1 MPCPRLAEA
10 MPGLTRIWFARH
22 GEVEADLVGRFVGA
36 GTDVRLSDTGRH
48 QAEAIAAYLENGRI
62 DTVVA
67 SPMRRAL
74 DTAAPL
80 AKAHGL
86 DVDIRPGFREME
98 FGDWEGR
105 SWQDIEQGDPEYAA
119 TWQADPGDNP
129 CPGGETANGFCARAQ
144 DALAEVLEEHA
155 GRNIALF
162 GHAGTCRAVLA
173 QVTGRPY
180 LEAFT
185 FAQDYGC
192 LNAAAW
198 DVETRFGQVA
208 LVNFVPGPRSTDNGD
223 GGRRVPESE
232 APHEAVTE
240 PSG

>member
-1 MPCPRLAEA
+1 MPWRRLARPV
-10 MPGLTRIWFARH
+10 PGLTRLWFARH

-48 QAEAIAAYLENGRI
+48 QAEAIAAYLEDGRI
-62 DTVVA
+62 DAVVA
-67 SPMRRAL
+67 SPLRRAL

-80 AKAHGL
+80 AKKHGL
-86 DVDIRPGFREME
+86 EVDIRPGFREME
-98 FGDWEGR
+98 FGDWEGL
-105 SWQDIEQGDPEYAA
+105 SWDDIEAADPDYAA

-144 DALAEVLEEHA
+144 EALAELLEEYA
-155 GRNIALF
+155 GRDLALF
-162 GHAGTCRAVLA
+162 GHAGTSRAVLA
-173 QVTGRPY
+173 QLLGRPY

-198 DVETRFGQVA
+198 DPETGFGQIA
-208 LVNFVPGPRSTDNGD
+208 MVNFVPGPRSTDNGD
-223 GGRRVPESE
+223 GGRRIPEDAEPEE
-232 APHEAVTE
+232 ALTE